1 MNPGVGVADWL
12 IALQTPPPA
21 PGYSP
26 ASPTYN
32 DAPPTYNDAVLP
44 PTPSPSPTLL
54 SSAGE
59 NLILIALDRIIDLLA
74 SILAV
79 LQQH

>member
-1 MNPGVGVADWL
+1 MNPVADWL
-12 IALQTPPPA
+12 RTLQTPPPA

-32 DAPPTYNDAVLP
+32 DAPPTYNDAVQLP

-59 NLILIALDRIIDLLA
+59 NLILIALDRIVDLLA